1 MWFVSLAIDMNIE
14 ILFKM
19 EILDLY
25 TVLQSVTLNSL

>member
-19 EILDLY
+19 EILGLY
-25 TVLQSVTLNSL
+25 SVLQSVTLNSL